1 MKRPCPLKSELLHE
15 ILDSLGEEGAVK
27 ALLVLGSNV
36 VISAPNAQHVEQRL
50 QALDFLV
57 VADFFLSET
66 ARLADVVLPT
76 AQRAEE
82 EGTMTN
88 LEGRVIRRRAAL
100 EPPQECPPILTSSA
114 SWRAAWARAPI
125 SPKPALRECSS
136 NWTGPA
142 PVVR

>member
-1 MKRPCPLKSELLHE
+1 M
-15 ILDSLGEEGAVK
+15 
-27 ALLVLGSNV
+27 
-36 VISAPNAQHVEQRL
+36 
-50 QALDFLV
+50 

-100 EPPQECPPILTSSA
+100 EPPPGVSTDLDLICQLA
-114 SWRAAWARAPI
+114 GRLGKGAHFA
-125 SPKPALRECSS
+125 
-136 NWTGPA
+136 
-142 PVVR
+142 